1 MFGTQGT
8 ARTGPGG
15 GGDTGGFGS
24 PKRHIMLEGGA
35 KGSGEGVQDE
45 VTVDTVV
52 HVEILGTPLEAK
64 ASHMINLE
72 TVLKYHNFTL
82 AGCSGFHS
90 KDNDFLLDWIGSH
103 TK

>member
-8 ARTGPGG
+8 ARTSPGRG
-15 GGDTGGFGS
+15 GNTGAFGS
-24 PKRHIMLEGGA
+24 PKRHIMLEGGG
-35 KGSGEGVQDE
+35 KGSGEGVQGE

-52 HVEILGTPLEAK
+52 LVEVLDTPLEAK

-82 AGCSGFHS
+82 AGRSRFHCR
-90 KDNDFLLDWIGSH
+90 DNDFLLDWIGSH